1 MITQMLMLIE
11 MVVQTISPLFGVLIV
26 ILIMYAADL
35 ASLLVVE
42 AIVSTFVARVT
53 KVGNAAVPSRTAAVI
68 AVVSEHGVYPYS

>member
-53 KVGNAAVPSRTAAVI
+53 KVGKAAVPSSTAAVI
-68 AVVSEHGVYPYS
+68 AVVSEQGVCPFS